1 MKGVGYL
8 RRLFVIILVL
18 LVIGFGVLFYSKAY
32 YPALPINSVS
42 KREVVHIVNTSNE
55 KITKLTEENGYEW
68 YISKKNQGNSYE
80 QLKQMMGSKGWTFKE
95 QLGAGFIF
103 QKENEELI
111 IESEMWTG
119 KYVIFQIPKAQ

>member
-1 MKGVGYL
+1 M

-18 LVIGFGVLFYSKAY
+18 LVITFGLLFYSKVY

-42 KREVVHIVNTSNE
+42 KREVVHMVNTSNE
-55 KITKLTEENGYEW
+55 KFTKLTEENGYEW
-68 YISKKNQGNSYE
+68 YISNQVKAYE
-80 QLKQMMGSKGWTFKE
+80 QLNQMMESKGWVFKE

-103 QKENEELI
+103 QRENEELI

-119 KYVIFQIPKAQ
+119 KYVIFQIPKAK